1 VGQAPVTWWVMTW
14 TLAAVSWVSSLGLF
28 AATDWAQALPAGA
41 IGASA
46 AVALI
51 WRLVTD
57 HRITEERD
65 QISDRWE
72 RIAEAERERADQ
84 AEQRALGAESGR
96 RDLAEEV
103 ARLHRERGL
112 E

>member
-1 VGQAPVTWWVMTW
+1 MTHLLDFS
-14 TLAAVSWVSSLGLF
+14 LASVAWLSSIAMLF
-28 AATDWAQALPAGA
+28 AEDWSQIVPAGA
-41 IGASA
+41 VGMGA

-65 QISDRWE
+65 GISDRWE
-72 RIAEAERERADQ
+72 RIAQAEKERADQ
-84 AEQRALGAESGR
+84 AEQRAAGAEAGR

-103 ARLHRERGL
+103 ARLHRERGI